1 MSFTYKK
8 DILRLL
14 NGLVPAAAICTIPA
28 VLIWLDTAVFGFD
41 CRETGIVETAQ
52 TLVLLMTV
60 ILLSILI
67 KIAKP
72 LRGGLILATG
82 FFLTLLIREQDAF
95 LDMVYHGFWVVPAL
109 VVTAIALVY
118 AWKYRHSIRDGLMH
132 IRNNHHFAALTLGL
146 FLLLGYS
153 RVFGNKMIWRTIC
166 TTEFYP
172 AKHAA
177 EEGTE
182 LVAYAI
188 IMYWAICYFLDLCKQ
203 YGLIKRSAFDED

>member
-1 MSFTYKK
+1 MIDYKK

-28 VLIWLDTAVFGFD
+28 ILIWLDTAVFGMD

-52 TLVLLMTV
+52 SLVLLTTV
-60 ILLSILI
+60 TLLSILI
-67 KIAKP
+67 KVAKD

-82 FFLTLLIREQDAF
+82 FFSTLLIREQDAF
-95 LDMVYHGFWVVPAL
+95 FDVVYHGFWVVPAL
-109 VVTAIALVY
+109 VVTAVALIY
-118 AWKYRHSIRDGLMH
+118 AWRYRNTIRDGLMDV
-132 IRNNHHFAALTLGL
+132 RNNHHFAALTLGL

-153 RVFGNKMIWRTIC
+153 RVFGNKMIWKTIC
-166 TTEFYP
+166 TNEFFS

-188 IMYWAICYFLDLCKQ
+188 IMYWAICYFLDLGKK
-203 YGLIKRSAFDED
+203 YGLIRRSASNED

>member
-1 MSFTYKK
+1 MTDYKR

-28 VLIWLDTAVFGFD
+28 ILIWLDTAVFGMD
-41 CRETGIVETAQ
+41 CSETGIVETAQ
-52 TLVLLMTV
+52 SLVLLTTV
-60 ILLSILI
+60 TLLSILV

-82 FFLTLLIREQDAF
+82 FFSTLLIREQDAF
-95 LDMVYHGFWVVPAL
+95 LDVVYHGFWVVPAL
-109 VVTAIALVY
+109 AVTVIALIY
-118 AWKYRHSIRDGLMH
+118 AWKYRLSIRDGLMD

-153 RVFGNKMIWRTIC
+153 RVFGNKAIWKTIC
-166 TTEFYP
+166 TNEFFA

-182 LVAYAI
+182 LVAYAV
-188 IMYWAICYFLDLCKQ
+188 IMYWAICYFLDLSKR
-203 YGLIKRSAFDED
+203 YGLIRRSASDED